1 MKSLGKQLIV
11 ELYGCSTALLDSPDH
26 SERILVEA
34 VNRSGATVIQPFFHQ
49 FSPHGVSGVVVI
61 AESHVAIHTWPEY
74 GYCAVDIFTCGTAV
88 VQRSDDTEEK
98 IWSRLREFHD
108 KVEPTLDFLEGQ
120 GIPVAVVPG
129 NLPKFT
135 EVAVRSSV
143 LEAIDLVLVE

>member
-11 ELYGCSTALLDSPDH
+11 ELYGCNRALLDHPNH

-74 GYCAVDIFTCGTAV
+74 GYCAVDIFTCGTQVDPDLIYRYIRDEFQAQETS
-88 VQRSDDTEEK
+88 VQEVKRG
-98 IWSRLREFHD
+98 
-108 KVEPTLDFLEGQ
+108 TLDLPDKEIRHKPLE
-120 GIPVAVVPG
+120 
-129 NLPKFT
+129 
-135 EVAVRSSV
+135 SSP
-143 LEAIDLVLVE
+143 II